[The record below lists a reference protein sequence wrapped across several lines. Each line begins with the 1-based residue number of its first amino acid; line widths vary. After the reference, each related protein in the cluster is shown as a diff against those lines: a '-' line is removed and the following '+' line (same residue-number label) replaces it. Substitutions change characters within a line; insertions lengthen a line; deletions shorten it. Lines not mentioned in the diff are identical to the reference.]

1 MRMIS
6 VPRLTAE
13 PSIPPF
19 SYSKMGG
26 AILEG
31 NSIYAASRF
40 RLRQVRFTLIELLVV
55 IAIIAILAAML
66 LPALQKAKE
75 IAKLVTCNNNQ
86 RQISQSISFYADD
99 YNDYYPPAAL
109 QSAATDGV
117 YLRWFPVIGV
127 HLYPNYSMG
136 QLQTWNSAMHSS
148 VFFCPS
154 ETRIT
159 YDGNYGINGDASMAP
174 TADPPKGI
182 TLVRRC
188 LIQAPSVTFAT
199 ADSHN
204 DSASGY
210 RLTPQ
215 NTSTTI
221 TSAWGIGAQRHGM
234 KTVLSYTDGHTDTYK
249 FIDIMPTLY
258 KNDTNVERRKF
269 WGYGYF

>member
-19 SYSKMGG
+19 PYSKMGG
-26 AILEG
+26 AIRES

-40 RLRQVRFTLIELLVV
+40 RLRQGRFTLIELLVV

-66 LPALQKAKE
+66 LPTLQKAKE

-86 RQISQSISFYADD
+86 RQITQSISFYADD

-117 YLRWFPVIGV
+117 YLRWFPVVGV

-148 VFFCPS
+148 VFYCPS

-159 YDGNYGINGDASMAP
+159 YDGNYGINGDACITTP
-174 TADPPKGI
+174 TPGAPKGI
-182 TLVRRC
+182 TLVRRR

-204 DSASGY
+204 DSASGF

-215 NTSTTI
+215 WTPI

-249 FIDIMPTLY
+249 FSDIMPTLY
-258 KNDTNVERRKF
+258 PNDTNVERRKF